1 MVGVVGVVAMPCMAR
16 SNAAR
21 NRFVRS
27 MLGSLSQAATAPKSK
42 YSKLQA
48 ICAADCAG
56 DWYAIGQR
64 DGRLGATPQADIYA
78 SRCGGNVDR
87 ARYQE
92 GWQSGDAMRP
102 KTPYY

>member
-1 MVGVVGVVAMPCMAR
+1 MFARRMTRTLTTVAVVAT
-16 SNAAR
+16 
-21 NRFVRS
+21 
-27 MLGSLSQAATAPKSK
+27 LSG
-42 YSKLQA
+42 
-48 ICAADCAG
+48 CAADCAG

>member
-1 MVGVVGVVAMPCMAR
+1 MTRILVLACL
-16 SNAAR
+16 
-21 NRFVRS
+21 
-27 MLGSLSQAATAPKSK
+27 LGG
-42 YSKLQA
+42 
-48 ICAADCAG
+48 CAADCTG